1 MLCSISD
8 LFYFFWCVHLH
19 VCFLFF
25 YVGEKDSHCVAVTAC
40 KSSHGQESYLRVLDD
55 IFISKEYSILEKQKK
70 NLIPKT
76 IINCGDIEENPGVL
90 DQCYSNNNFVTAAVL
105 GVTNYVLL
113 GTRLYE
119 FNRIAV
125 DVGGVGDLDFEC
137 VTKMDDISIL
147 LIRSDNQ

>member
-1 MLCSISD
+1 M
-8 LFYFFWCVHLH
+8 
-19 VCFLFF
+19 
-25 YVGEKDSHCVAVTAC
+25 
-40 KSSHGQESYLRVLDD
+40 
-55 IFISKEYSILEKQKK
+55 
-70 NLIPKT
+70 
-76 IINCGDIEENPGVL
+76 NCGDIEENPGVL

-105 GVTNYVLL
+105 GVRNYVLL
-113 GTRLYE
+113 GTRLRE